1 MSRGWN
7 CLKRG
12 LSAFLRCGMWSRNLG
27 PSSSSQFRSV
37 RETSRM
43 KSLLLL
49 SSSARSLL
57 SRLLPLVLAQSMVT
71 CLSEH
76 GLWPIRWFI
85 GGRHFRQAGKLR
97 ERPRAGQLLL
107 TPMVRQPLKFLLR
120 NPRRADDLLVEYTEP
135 LFRSRRTPA
144 TNILHVH
151 ESQPFEAYRQLLGAM
166 QRYQRSLQVLGGS
179 RLVVTPLS
187 SKLITLGAG
196 LASFEMRT

>member
-1 MSRGWN
+1 
-7 CLKRG
+7 
-12 LSAFLRCGMWSRNLG
+12 
-27 PSSSSQFRSV
+27 
-37 RETSRM
+37 
-43 KSLLLL
+43 
-49 SSSARSLL
+49 
-57 SRLLPLVLAQSMVT
+57 
-71 CLSEH
+71 
-76 GLWPIRWFI
+76 
-85 GGRHFRQAGKLR
+85 
-97 ERPRAGQLLL
+97 
-107 TPMVRQPLKFLLR
+107 MVRQPLKFLLR

-196 LASFEMRT
+196 LASFEMRTADLDAKYGVAIPYAEPKRYVATLDDLVDSRPEIAALLLTGEAYGREHPTPYLTNTLLNGREAAV